1 MASRP
6 HASGFTCDREGY
18 PQQLPMRVS
27 RILDKLTIG
36 RHTFNYVAILFTVAQ
51 LVKKEYPT
59 MNRWNLADAIVEVL
73 NYIPELEELSSIFAP
88 SADHVLSQLS
98 ERDRVCS
105 ACFPM

>member
-1 MASRP
+1 MASRQ
-6 HASGFTCDREGY
+6 HASGFTFDKEGY
-18 PQQLPMRVS
+18 PQQVPMRVS
-27 RILDKLTIG
+27 HILNKLTTN
-36 RHTFNYVAILFTVAQ
+36 RHTHNYVAILFTVAQ

-73 NYIPELEELSSIFAP
+73 NHIPELEELSSIFEA
-88 SADHVLSQLS
+88 SADHVLSQLA